1 MCRKVRAEMN
11 SIEQILIVGSG
22 HAGIQVG
29 DSLRQEGFAG
39 EIITVGE
46 EEHAPY
52 QRPPL
57 SKDYMDSGT
66 DPAPLPLR
74 AGKFFTENNITLRL
88 GVSVTNIDP
97 VRQTVKLSDSSTL
110 GYSKLVLATGAAN
123 RTLNVP
129 GVNLAGIHSLRGLD
143 DALAVQRCLSS
154 ARNVVIVGAGF
165 IGLEFAAAARKRG
178 LEVTVLQFG
187 DRPMARALSPV
198 MGDWFAQAHR
208 DMGTNLRLGEGIA
221 SFKGDGAGFV
231 SSAVS
236 TAGAIY
242 PADMVVVGVGA
253 VPRTELAEQA
263 GLAVSNGITVDAA
276 MQTSDPDIYAVGDCA
291 NFPCRQTG
299 TRIRLESVQN
309 ATDQARHAARSI
321 LGRNG
326 AEREAYTEH
335 PWFWSNQGPAR
346 LQIAGLLSMG
356 AQSVIRGEAASG
368 AFSIL
373 HYEGASL
380 VCVESVNRPADHVA
394 ARRLLASGMS
404 PNPELVADP
413 NIRLKDLASPL
424 EPIS

>member
-1 MCRKVRAEMN
+1 MN
-11 SIEQILIVGSG
+11 SIEQIVIVGNG

-39 EIITVGE
+39 EIIVIGE
-46 EEHAPY
+46 EEHPPY

-57 SKDYMDSGT
+57 SKDYLGSGT

-74 AGKFFTENNITLRL
+74 AAKFFTENNIAMRL
-88 GVSVTNIDP
+88 GVSVTSIDP
-97 VRQTVKLSDSSTL
+97 ARQTVKLSDRSTL
-110 GYSKLVLATGAAN
+110 GYSKLVLTTGAAN
-123 RTLNVP
+123 RALTVP
-129 GVNLAGIHSLRGLD
+129 GVDLAGIHGLRSLD

-154 ARNVVIVGAGF
+154 ANRVVIIGAGF

-178 LEVTVLQFG
+178 LEVTVLEFG

-221 SFKGDGAGFV
+221 SFTGDGAGFV

-236 TAGAIY
+236 TSGAIY
-242 PADMVVVGVGA
+242 SADMVVVGVGA
-253 VPRTELAEQA
+253 IPRTELAEQA

-276 MQTSDPDIYAVGDCA
+276 MRTSDPDIYALGDCA
-291 NFPCRQTG
+291 NFPCSQTG

-309 ATDQARHAARSI
+309 ATDQARHVARSI
-321 LGRNG
+321 LGSNEPG
-326 AEREAYTEH
+326 REDYTEH

-346 LQIAGLLSMG
+346 LQIAGLLSAG
-356 AQSVIRGEAASG
+356 AHSVIRGEAASG
-368 AFSIL
+368 AFSVL
-373 HYEGASL
+373 HYDGASL

-394 ARRLLASGMS
+394 ARSMLASGIS
-404 PNPELVADP
+404 PCPELAADP
-413 NIRLKDLASPL
+413 DIRLKDLASAV
-424 EPIS
+424 ERVSS